1 MPNNHMD
8 FGVDLL
14 PSTDKAYVLGSPEKK
29 WQIYSVP
36 GVIDSRSYTGIIGTS
51 NDNQGGGFFFLR
63 VRGTT
68 FNSLWRIKVR
78 IHVTVPTNELYQMT
92 VTSEIWGYSNYV
104 NGYYNENKFLS
115 TSYRPIYYVSV
126 FLTNSTGYNN
136 GCSHWIGFNL
146 YNSTNPTDSSYLRN
160 ATVELLEYDNCA
172 VELQDNLITP
182 NNIPERAAHTS
193 WYYNTNTSYN
203 NFSTA
208 DHGYRFQGDQNS
220 TLIANLYHANGAY
233 ITNSNLYRYQLLF
246 NIDENTYTPL
256 NNNNNVTGTTKTMLT
271 DIEIN
276 PFAQIYYYYNTT
288 AITSLGTIPA
298 STMCYS
304 RDGVD
309 LRYTLNCG
317 TTLTAHR
324 FIYLVLNPTSN
335 NKCKLA
341 SATPWTQTLP
351 SSYDGKWYLL
361 LGRAYNSYQI
371 SLYPNHPIYYHNGTE
386 LIQVYPNMTYSN
398 ADVGKTEFLI
408 STNASSSA
416 ALTATSKKPS
426 LSDGQ
431 FFAYMPLYEVPDSN
445 QTLQLTLANG
455 TTTNAYPIYI
465 DESTQSSAKISAKQP
480 IILVYYNSAF
490 YVVNYNSY
498 SIWQGSS
505 Y

>member
-14 PSTDKAYVLGSPEKK
+14 PTVNDTYTLGSNDKK
-29 WQIYSVP
+29 WRIYSVP
-36 GVIDSRSYTGIIGTS
+36 GVIDTKTYTDIIATS
-51 NDNQGGGFFFLR
+51 NDNVGGAFFFLKIRGDTYATTWR
-63 VRGTT
+63 VKIRVHAIVPNSSLYETT
-68 FNSLWRIKVR
+68 TICEIVGRENTYLRYTNSNTI
-78 IHVTVPTNELYQMT
+78 
-92 VTSEIWGYSNYV
+92 
-104 NGYYNENKFLS
+104 YN
-115 TSYRPIYYVSV
+115 TSYRPIYYISV
-126 FLTNSTGYNN
+126 FFANSTGYNN
-136 GCSHWIGFNL
+136 NCGTWLGINL
-146 YNSTNPTDSSYLRN
+146 YNATNPTDTSYKRSI
-160 ATVELLEYDNCA
+160 TVELLEYENCT
-172 VELQDNLITP
+172 VEFSNTLYTP
-182 NNIPERAAHTS
+182 TDIPNRAAHTG
-193 WYYNTNTSYN
+193 WYSSTNTSFTN
-203 NFSTA
+203 LDAFTE
-208 DHGYRFQGDQNS
+208 GYRFQGDQNTTTIS
-220 TLIANLYHANGAY
+220 NLYHANGNY

-271 DIEIN
+271 DVEIN
-276 PFAQIYYYYNTT
+276 PFAQIYYYNSTT
-288 AITSLGTIPA
+288 AITSLGTISA
-298 STMCYS
+298 STMLYS
-304 RDGVD
+304 SGGID

-371 SLYPNHPIYYHNGTE
+371 SLYPSHPIYYHNGTE

-416 ALTATSKKPS
+416 ALTAVSKKSS

-465 DESTQSSAKISAKQP
+465 DESTQSSVRILAKQP